1 LTRINGAAIAGTFPK
16 ANRFTASSALPAR
29 LKERERMG
37 LYLITGGQGF
47 IGKHLTDELLGAGHE
62 VRIID
67 SLVEQAHG
75 GRTAPA
81 KNGAARTNGHSH
93 AVEIIRADIRDRAA
107 IRQALKG
114 VDGVFHLAAE
124 VGVGQSMYE
133 IERYVGANDVG
144 TAVLLE
150 EMTRQT
156 VPRVIV
162 ASSMSVYGEG
172 LAFTDE
178 GLRVENAQRSPQA
191 LKRGDFEPRGP
202 NGERLVR
209 APTDEG
215 KRVDLASVYALT
227 KYVQERLVMMIAPTY
242 GIEAVALR
250 LFNVF
255 GPGQTLTNP
264 YTGVLAIFAGRLL
277 AGEPP
282 LVFEDGMQRRD
293 FVHVRDVARA
303 FRLAME
309 APDAA
314 GEVVNIGSGVSRTVL
329 DVARAL
335 ATALGRDDL
344 EPQVLQRSRAGD
356 IRHCFA
362 DIGKARLVLGFE
374 PQHHLE
380 NALDDL
386 VAWVE
391 KQKRPRKS
399 ADAHGELAARGLV
412 L

>member
-1 LTRINGAAIAGTFPK
+1 
-16 ANRFTASSALPAR
+16 
-29 LKERERMG
+29 MG

-47 IGKHLTDELLGAGHE
+47 IGKHLTLELAGAGHE
-62 VRIID
+62 VRVID

-75 GRTAPA
+75 GKAAPA
-81 KNGAARTNGHSH
+81 RTDAARSNGQGH
-93 AVEIIRADIRDRAA
+93 AVEIIRADIRNRTAV
-107 IRQALKG
+107 RRALKG
-114 VDGVFHLAAE
+114 VEGVFHLAAE

-156 VPRVIV
+156 VRRVIV

-172 LAFTDE
+172 LAFTEE
-178 GLRVENAQRSPQA
+178 GLRIEDAQRSPQS
-191 LKRGDFEPRGP
+191 LKRGEFEPRGP
-202 NGERLVR
+202 RGERLVR

-227 KYVQERLVMMIAPTY
+227 KYVQERLVMMIAATY
-242 GIEAVALR
+242 AIEAAALR

-255 GPGQTLTNP
+255 GPGQALTNP

-293 FVHVRDVARA
+293 FVHVKDVARA

-314 GEVVNIGSGVSRTVL
+314 GEIINIGSGVSHTVL
-329 DVARAL
+329 DVARAM
-335 ATALGRDDL
+335 ATALGRVDI
-344 EPQVLQRSRAGD
+344 EPRVLNRSRAGD

-362 DIGKARLVLGFE
+362 DIGKARRVLGFE
-374 PQHHLE
+374 PGHHLE
-380 NALDDL
+380 NSLEEF
-386 VAWVE
+386 VAWLE
-391 KQKRPRKS
+391 RQKRPMKF

>member
-1 LTRINGAAIAGTFPK
+1 
-16 ANRFTASSALPAR
+16 
-29 LKERERMG
+29 MG

-47 IGKHLTDELLGAGHE
+47 IGKHLTGELIGAGHS

-75 GRTAPA
+75 GRPKPA
-81 KNGAARTNGHSH
+81 RSGAARTNGHAHEVETIH
-93 AVEIIRADIRDRAA
+93 ADVRNRAA
-107 IRQALKG
+107 VRRALKG

-156 VPRVIV
+156 VRRVVV

-172 LAFTDE
+172 LAFTEE
-178 GLRVENAQRSPQA
+178 GLRVENAQRNPQA
-191 LKRGDFEPRGP
+191 LKQGDFEPHGP

-227 KYVQERLVMMIAPTY
+227 KYVQERLVMMIAAAY

-282 LVFEDGMQRRD
+282 LVFEDGLQRRD
-293 FVHVRDVARA
+293 FVHVKDVALA

-309 APDAA
+309 EPEAA
-314 GEVVNIGSGVSRTVL
+314 GEIINIGSGASHTVL

-335 ATALGRDDL
+335 AQALGRDHI
-344 EPQVLQRSRAGD
+344 EPQVLHHSRAGD

-362 DIGKARLVLGFE
+362 DIDKARRLLGFE

-380 NALDDL
+380 DSLGDL
-386 VAWVE
+386 VRWIE
-391 KQKRPRKS
+391 KQKTPVKS
-399 ADAHGELAARGLV
+399 PDAHGELTARGLV

>member
-1 LTRINGAAIAGTFPK
+1 
-16 ANRFTASSALPAR
+16 
-29 LKERERMG
+29 MG

-47 IGKHLTDELLGAGHE
+47 IGKHLTLELIDAGHD
-62 VRIID
+62 VRVID

-75 GRTAPA
+75 GKASPA
-81 KNGAARTNGHSH
+81 KNGAVRTNGQGH
-93 AVEIIRADIRDRAA
+93 AVEIIRADIRNRSAV
-107 IRQALKG
+107 RRALKG
-114 VDGVFHLAAE
+114 IDGVFHLAAE

-156 VPRVIV
+156 VRRVIV

-178 GLRVENAQRSPQA
+178 GLRIENAQRSA
-191 LKRGDFEPRGP
+191 RSLKCGDFEPRGP
-202 NGERLVR
+202 NGEKLVR
-209 APTDEG
+209 APTDER
-215 KRVDLASVYALT
+215 KQVDLASVYALT
-227 KYVQERLVMMIAPTY
+227 KYVQERLVMMIAATY
-242 GIEAVALR
+242 AIEAVALR

-255 GPGQTLTNP
+255 GPGQALTNP

-277 AGEPP
+277 AGESP

-293 FVHVRDVARA
+293 FVHVKDVVRA

-314 GEVVNIGSGVSRTVL
+314 GEVINIGSGMSHTVL

-335 ATALGRDDL
+335 ATALGRDDI
-344 EPQVLQRSRAGD
+344 EPQVLNRSRVGD

-362 DIGKARLVLGFE
+362 DIGKARRVLGFE

-380 NALDDL
+380 SSLDDL

-391 KQKRPRKS
+391 KQKRPMKS